1 MLPGAAFAG
10 GCAADFAADLAE
22 DVVEVAC
29 VPLLPPHPTASM
41 PTTAT
46 MPQIPCFI
54 PAFRRQVLAWRSV
67 TTNCECRSFLSQPTT
82 RGGVQGAAGGVY
94 LVDELPPSP
103 LAVVL
108 LVIVATEGN
117 PKLSRRSTAG
127 GNTHFNKTTANGL
140 GSNSVIGVYEIGNT
154 FYADVL

>member
-1 MLPGAAFAG
+1 
-10 GCAADFAADLAE
+10 
-22 DVVEVAC
+22 
-29 VPLLPPHPTASM
+29 
-41 PTTAT
+41 
-46 MPQIPCFI
+46 
-54 PAFRRQVLAWRSV
+54 
-67 TTNCECRSFLSQPTT
+67 
-82 RGGVQGAAGGVY
+82 
-94 LVDELPPSP
+94 